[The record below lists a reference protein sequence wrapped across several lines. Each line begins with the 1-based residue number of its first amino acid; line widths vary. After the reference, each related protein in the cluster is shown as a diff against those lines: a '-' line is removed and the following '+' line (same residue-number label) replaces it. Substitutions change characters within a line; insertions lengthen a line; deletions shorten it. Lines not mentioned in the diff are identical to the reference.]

1 MQVMYLLENLQNDL
15 DESIA
20 KIKENLQINTRNS
33 FLQGS
38 LSKSP
43 INKLADLIIDY
54 AVKMCAS
61 DIHFEP
67 QQDYLQ
73 IRFRIDGVLL
83 LCVKSATTNSN
94 SIDIVFKAHGGY
106 GYFRKEITARWKYF
120 IH

>member
-1 MQVMYLLENLQNDL
+1 M
-15 DESIA
+15 
-20 KIKENLQINTRNS
+20 
-33 FLQGS
+33 QGS

-83 LCVKSATTNSN
+83 LVYKSATTNSN

-106 GYFRKEITARWKYF
+106 GYFRKEITARWKVFYTLKKRLDIRVSVIPVLFGEENCHASF
-120 IH
+120 I

>member
-1 MQVMYLLENLQNDL
+1 MYLLENLQNDL

-61 DIHFEP
+61 DIHFEV
-67 QQDYLQ
+67 QVISILN
-73 IRFRIDGVLL
+73 RNRIIYRYGFALMVFYC
-83 LCVKSATTNSN
+83 LCIKCHNK
-94 SIDIVFKAHGGY
+94 FK
-106 GYFRKEITARWKYF
+106 FN
-120 IH
+120 